1 MSFRVTEEGNGSFE
15 ASRPMTGLEV
25 LARDGRT
32 QGNIVAWRVNRYL
45 RPLAWEVSEDCC
57 VSFVDTS
64 CFEGK
69 EVYRRTL
76 TFLLVLACRKAL
88 GREVVVRHSLSDGY
102 YCETPGEALSSSQV
116 ESVKGAIAELV
127 ALDLPVTREV
137 LSLDRARALFERQG
151 NLDKAELLRWI
162 GTDPVETY
170 RIGDRNG
177 FFYGPLAPTTGAVG
191 VFDLVFHDPGM
202 VLRFPTV
209 AYPAQLPPFQPPV
222 RLSEVFL
229 EYAEWLDIL
238 GVTTME
244 SLHRAV
250 ASGKATELI
259 LVSEAL
265 HTQRLNRIA
274 EAVVSREKCR
284 LVCIAGPSGAGKT
297 TTSHRLAVHLAVC
310 GKRSKILAMD
320 DYFLER
326 SRTPKDADGN
336 YDFEAVEALDME
348 LLNTHI
354 RRLFEGKPVRLP
366 RFDFH
371 EGMRE
376 EGPELRLQEGEIL
389 VVEGI
394 HGLND
399 RVGEGIPAG
408 EKFLLYLSPL
418 TGVNL
423 DRHNRTS
430 TTDNRLLR
438 RLVRDHRTRGKK
450 PENTLL
456 QWPSVIRGAT
466 RHIFPYQEKADAMF
480 NSALVFELSVLKGYA
495 EPLLRRIR
503 EESPVFGEAAR
514 LLDLLRYAPF
524 IPADDVPNNS
534 ILREF
539 IGGSCFGE

>member
-250 ASGKATELI
+250 ASGKAT
-259 LVSEAL
+259 
-265 HTQRLNRIA
+265 
-274 EAVVSREKCR
+274 
-284 LVCIAGPSGAGKT
+284 
-297 TTSHRLAVHLAVC
+297 
-310 GKRSKILAMD
+310 
-320 DYFLER
+320 
-326 SRTPKDADGN
+326 
-336 YDFEAVEALDME
+336 
-348 LLNTHI
+348 
-354 RRLFEGKPVRLP
+354 
-366 RFDFH
+366 
-371 EGMRE
+371 
-376 EGPELRLQEGEIL
+376 
-389 VVEGI
+389 
-394 HGLND
+394 
-399 RVGEGIPAG
+399 
-408 EKFLLYLSPL
+408 
-418 TGVNL
+418 
-423 DRHNRTS
+423 
-430 TTDNRLLR
+430 
-438 RLVRDHRTRGKK
+438 
-450 PENTLL
+450 
-456 QWPSVIRGAT
+456 
-466 RHIFPYQEKADAMF
+466 
-480 NSALVFELSVLKGYA
+480 
-495 EPLLRRIR
+495 
-503 EESPVFGEAAR
+503 
-514 LLDLLRYAPF
+514 
-524 IPADDVPNNS
+524 
-534 ILREF
+534 
-539 IGGSCFGE
+539 